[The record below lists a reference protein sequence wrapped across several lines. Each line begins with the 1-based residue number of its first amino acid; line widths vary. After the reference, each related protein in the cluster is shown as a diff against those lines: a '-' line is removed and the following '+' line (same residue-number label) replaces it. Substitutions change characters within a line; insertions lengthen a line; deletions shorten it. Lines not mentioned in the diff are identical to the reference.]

1 MPAQSVM
8 SCTPLTEQSCRDLL
22 ARFAEVPDPRR
33 PRGIRHQV
41 PTILSI
47 AAAAVVCG
55 ARSFTAVGEWA
66 ADAPQWVLAVL
77 GARRHRQHGGLV
89 APHEATL
96 RRTIQAL
103 DAELLDAVISAWLA
117 ARATTTTADETGLP
131 ALAVDG
137 KTVRGAW
144 RPDGSQVHLLSA
156 VSHDAGLVLAQRE
169 IAAKTNEIPELKPLL
184 AGLDLAGMVVTADA
198 LHTQRET
205 ARHLV
210 ADRHG
215 HYVLTVKGNQ
225 PKLFAACQRVLSG
238 PVGDFVPE
246 HVGFDRGHGRAEQRT
261 TRVAPVTTSDG
272 IDFPHATQ
280 VFRVRRDVGGL
291 DGQRTRKEIAYCLTS
306 LTADQADAAQLANYI
321 RKHWHIE
328 NRLHWVRDVTY
339 DEDRSQARTGSGPH
353 VMASLRN
360 LAISALR
367 LNGHTNIA
375 SAPGWTARDPQDPC
389 KSSASHDFAG
399 ALVLHPPNRRA
410 SAVTATLSGRV
421 R

>member
-96 RRTIQAL
+96 RRTIQAF

-215 HYVLTVKGNQ
+215 HYVLTVKLSHQTKPRPATNPVNQ
-225 PKLFAACQRVLSG
+225 RPG
-238 PVGDFVPE
+238 
-246 HVGFDRGHGRAEQRT
+246 
-261 TRVAPVTTSDG
+261 
-272 IDFPHATQ
+272 
-280 VFRVRRDVGGL
+280 
-291 DGQRTRKEIAYCLTS
+291 
-306 LTADQADAAQLANYI
+306 
-321 RKHWHIE
+321 
-328 NRLHWVRDVTY
+328 
-339 DEDRSQARTGSGPH
+339 EDS
-353 VMASLRN
+353 
-360 LAISALR
+360 SALK
-367 LNGHTNIA
+367 GAAT
-375 SAPGWTARDPQDPC
+375 SAPQSLECARP
-389 KSSASHDFAG
+389 
-399 ALVLHPPNRRA
+399 RRPVDTPRSEA
-410 SAVTATLSGRV
+410 C
-421 R
+421 